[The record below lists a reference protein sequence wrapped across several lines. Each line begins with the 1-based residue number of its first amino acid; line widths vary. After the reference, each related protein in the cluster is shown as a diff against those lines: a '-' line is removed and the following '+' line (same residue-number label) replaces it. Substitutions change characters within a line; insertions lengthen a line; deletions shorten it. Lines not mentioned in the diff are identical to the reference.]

1 MTNRT
6 VVRNPEGKVAP
17 VTGATLGIG
26 QAAAERLAAQGNGDR
41 PVASAA
47 GRTRVLD
54 LIV

>member
-6 VVRNPEGKVAP
+6 VVRDSEGKVAP
-17 VTGATLGIG
+17 VTGATVGIG
-26 QAAAERLAAQGNGDR
+26 QAAPVRLAAQDHGNR

-54 LIV
+54 RIV